1 MLSLGLRE
9 LDEMLGGGVEEGSS
23 VAFIGSIE
31 YDNIIL
37 MHQAVLEALKDGKK
51 VLLVNFRQPPQTLLR
66 ELRNYGIDYEPYLDG
81 PLTLMDGYS
90 NLYGTGGQG
99 GKNVIPNPL
108 DLGITTAII
117 KDILQ
122 KENYDILA
130 IDDVTSQ
137 YTLQSNPK
145 TYIKAVVRLINSVKF
160 FGKASFVAVN
170 TEVFE
175 KPDLAAVL
183 IPFDYVIEVARGIIK
198 VKRSFQPLRVVEP
211 KVPYIRTQRGIC
223 SMKEHHQ
230 SIEGIKA
237 QLKAGKN
244 GTLWLGNDRVQIV
257 DEETERSLIETIYG
271 FLGPEKGKGLLY
283 TWGKKQFIGYGEYAR
298 KYEADLKK
306 SLEDI
311 FKFTL
316 ASGGGRLELVELSDS
331 VVVVRGTSLFPGGEG
346 YPHPIHAH
354 YAGALAQFLT
364 EFTGER
370 WEGEETKCEAMGA
383 RYCEF
388 VLRKVG

>member
-37 MHQAVLEALKDGKK
+37 MHQAVLEALKAGKK

-66 ELRNYGIDYEPYLDG
+66 ELRNYGIDYGPYLDG

-90 NLYGTGGQG
+90 NLYGTGEQG

-117 KDILQ
+117 KDVLQ

-160 FGKASFVAVN
+160 FGKASFVAIN
-170 TEVFE
+170 TDVFE
-175 KPDLAAVL
+175 KPDLAA
-183 IPFDYVIEVARGIIK
+183 
-198 VKRSFQPLRVVEP
+198 
-211 KVPYIRTQRGIC
+211 C
-223 SMKEHHQ
+223 
-230 SIEGIKA
+230 
-237 QLKAGKN
+237 
-244 GTLWLGNDRVQIV
+244 
-257 DEETERSLIETIYG
+257 
-271 FLGPEKGKGLLY
+271 
-283 TWGKKQFIGYGEYAR
+283 
-298 KYEADLKK
+298 
-306 SLEDI
+306 
-311 FKFTL
+311 
-316 ASGGGRLELVELSDS
+316 
-331 VVVVRGTSLFPGGEG
+331 
-346 YPHPIHAH
+346 
-354 YAGALAQFLT
+354 
-364 EFTGER
+364 
-370 WEGEETKCEAMGA
+370 
-383 RYCEF
+383 
-388 VLRKVG
+388 